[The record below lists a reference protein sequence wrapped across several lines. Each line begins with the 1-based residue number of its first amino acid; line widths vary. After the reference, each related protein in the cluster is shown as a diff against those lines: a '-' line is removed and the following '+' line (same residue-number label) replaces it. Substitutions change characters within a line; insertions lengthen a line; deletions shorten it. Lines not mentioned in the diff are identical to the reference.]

1 MLPMPSGSRAEILV
15 RQIKLV
21 ALLRGRGDSEV
32 CARCL
37 SDAPRERV
45 PGISWDAVSTPSKE
59 QSGLRLRSNRK
70 PSPARCS
77 PDSLQGVPQ
86 RPLRGACRIASE
98 VLARLPPR
106 CLPRPSQ
113 GVHQISLPK
122 SITLPPLS
130 ILNLTTQRHPEATHV
145 ASSSSSKTIVAP
157 AYVCSTS
164 YVCRPPQK
172 GREAESCSRKAA
184 TGGTCSAPAPSGQFK
199 I

>member
-1 MLPMPSGSRAEILV
+1 VDTLRWSWQAPRRQSGPPKLREVLTFEIPTYQPAMLPMPSGSRAEILV

-98 VLARLPPR
+98 VLGIRFLETYEVIQKF
-106 CLPRPSQ
+106 LDWE
-113 GVHQISLPK
+113 
-122 SITLPPLS
+122 PL
-130 ILNLTTQRHPEATHV
+130 LLKV
-145 ASSSSSKTIVAP
+145 LDLD
-157 AYVCSTS
+157 
-164 YVCRPPQK
+164 
-172 GREAESCSRKAA
+172 
-184 TGGTCSAPAPSGQFK
+184 
-199 I
+199 